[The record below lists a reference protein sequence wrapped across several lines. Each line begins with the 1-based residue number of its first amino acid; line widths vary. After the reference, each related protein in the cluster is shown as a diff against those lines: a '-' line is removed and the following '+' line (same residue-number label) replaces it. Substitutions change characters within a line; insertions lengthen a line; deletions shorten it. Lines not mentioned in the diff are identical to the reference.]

1 MSRGS
6 TRPIA
11 SDLLEAGWL
20 PPRAAARELGITVE
34 QLEARAKNK
43 TVRRKAIAPGVWLYE
58 VERCR

>member
-1 MSRGS
+1 MTRS

-34 QLEARAKNK
+34 QLENRVRTK

-58 VERCR
+58 VSQCR